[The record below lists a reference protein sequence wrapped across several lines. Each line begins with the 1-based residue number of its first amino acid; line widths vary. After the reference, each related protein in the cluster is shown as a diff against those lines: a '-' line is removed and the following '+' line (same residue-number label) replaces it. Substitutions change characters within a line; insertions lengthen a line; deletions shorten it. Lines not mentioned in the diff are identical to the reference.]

1 MCPATSTGSTA
12 MRMRAVAAATVDQ
25 DLDPVGSRHRRTG
38 RDANAARRERRPV
51 VQREHAF
58 GGKPLE
64 QPVVDHRLRAGVAF
78 LARLE
83 DQIRDAV
90 EIARFAQ
97 VACRREQHR
106 RVAVVTAA
114 VHAAVVAGPVRD
126 VVLLLHRQRVHIGAQ
141 SDPSSGRVASS
152 RNDGD
157 DAGAADTGVM
167 PDRPCGQ
174 LVAYESRGA
183 MLFEAQLGMRV
194 EVAADVG
201 ERIRPA
207 TDVLDR
213 RGGHH
218 GGSER

>member
-1 MCPATSTGSTA
+1 